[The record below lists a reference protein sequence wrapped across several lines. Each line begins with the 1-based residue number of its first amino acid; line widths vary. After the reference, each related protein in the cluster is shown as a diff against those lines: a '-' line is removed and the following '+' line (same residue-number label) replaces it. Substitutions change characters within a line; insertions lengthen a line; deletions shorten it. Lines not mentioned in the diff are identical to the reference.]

1 MISPIIEGIP
11 RPESILKISDPNLE
25 INKLG
30 LCDFDNPPED
40 PCYDC
45 DYNCEECDN
54 DQDIFA

>member
-1 MISPIIEGIP
+1 MDNPLIIGGNP
-11 RPESILKISDPNLE
+11 QPESLLEITDPDLK

-54 DQDIFA
+54 D